1 MENTLSLYLKKYG
14 IAAGI
19 LVDQLICIFILHRG
33 PDYESSKMY
42 VHLGTLVLIAF
53 MWIKYPEYQRIHWRA
68 MIAIAF
74 ILLILYVLVGRG

>member
-33 PDYESSKMY
+33 QDYESSKMY
-42 VHLGTLVLIAF
+42 VHLGTLVLVAF
-53 MWIKYPEYQRIHWRA
+53 MLIKYPEYQRIHWRA
-68 MIAIAF
+68 MLAIAF
-74 ILLILYVLVGRG
+74 LLLIFYLLVTR

>member
-33 PDYESSKMY
+33 QEYESSKLF
-42 VHLGTLVLIAF
+42 VHLGTLVLVAF
-53 MWIKYPEYQRIHWRA
+53 MWIKYPEYQHIHWKA
-68 MIAIAF
+68 MLVIAF
-74 ILLILYVLVGRG
+74 LLLIFYLLVTR

>member
-33 PDYESSKMY
+33 QDYESSKMY
-42 VHLGTLVLIAF
+42 VHLGTLVLVAF
-53 MWIKYPEYQRIHWRA
+53 MWIKYREYQRIHWKA
-68 MIAIAF
+68 MLVIAF
-74 ILLILYVLVGRG
+74 LLLIFYLLVAR